1 MKRVLILIKGL
12 GRGGAEQLLASAA
25 PYLDTSRFEYEVAYL
40 LPWKNAL
47 VPIIE
52 SAGLTVHCLDGA
64 RGPGWLG
71 RLRTLVR
78 ARDIDLIHGHSPYA
92 AIGARIALPHG
103 SSPRMVYTEHNVWS
117 RYRRA
122 TYWGNVLTYPRNDH
136 VFTVSESVRESIEY
150 PSPLRALLR
159 MPPVETL
166 YHGLD
171 PAQVSKWTGSDGFRR
186 EMGIPE
192 DAPVVVNVANF
203 KPHKGHIEL
212 IRAVVEVRRAV
223 PDVRF
228 VLVGVGPLE
237 AGAREEARRLGV
249 ADAVTFAGFRD
260 DVPRVVSSG
269 DVFTLASRHEG
280 LSIALMEAMALSRP
294 VVVTRAG
301 GLPEIVTD
309 GVDGLLVPP
318 GDVQGLA
325 RGLIAVLR
333 DAPMRERLGRAARD
347 RASRF
352 DIRRTVARVEQ
363 VYEEVLG

>member
-1 MKRVLILIKGL
+1 VKRVLILIKGL

-25 PYLDTSRFEYEVAYL
+25 PYLDRSRFEYEMAYV

-47 VPIIE
+47 VPSIQDT
-52 SAGLTVHCLDGA
+52 GLEVHCLDGGP
-64 RGPGWLG
+64 GPGWLW
-71 RLRTLVR
+71 RLRRLVR
-78 ARDIDLIHGHSPYA
+78 TRKIDLIHVHSPYA
-92 AIGARIALPHG
+92 AIGARLIAPG
-103 SSPRMVYTEHNVWS
+103 RSAPRLVYTEHNVWS
-117 RYRRA
+117 RYRTA
-122 TYWGNVLTYPRNDH
+122 TYWGNALTYPRNDH
-136 VFTVSESVRESIEY
+136 VFAVSDSVRDSIRY
-150 PSPLRALLR
+150 PSLLGALH

-171 PAQVSKWTGSDGFRR
+171 PAQVSTWTGPDGLRR

-192 DAPVVVNVANF
+192 GAPVVVNVANF

-237 AGAREEARRLGV
+237 AGAREEAKRLGV
-249 ADAVTFAGFRD
+249 ADTVTFAGFRE
-260 DVPRVVSSG
+260 DVPRIVSSG

-280 LSIALMEAMALSRP
+280 LSIALMEAMALGRP

-318 GDVQGLA
+318 GDVQELA
-325 RGLIAVLR
+325 RGLITVLR
-333 DAPMRERLGRAARD
+333 DAPMRERLGRAARE